1 MPDAATTAVFPRAQ
15 IGAGMYESFYLR
27 VTAPNEPLGG
37 WIRYTVHKRPGEQP
51 RGSVWFTLFD
61 ARAGAPLMHKHTSDA
76 PRVPAGG
83 WIAIGDSG
91 GGQAPT
97 GHDVEGGSISPGQA
111 SGRCGPASWSLR
123 WESDEAELRHLGAPF
138 LYRAPLPRTKL
149 TSPAPCARF
158 NGAIELAGRPA
169 ITVDGWRG
177 MVGHNWGAEHAERWI
192 WLHGVD
198 FDGAAEAWLD
208 VALGR
213 VRVGRVLTPWVANGA
228 ICLDGTR
235 HRVGGLTARGAHVR
249 EDAHGCALE
258 LVGERGLALQ
268 AQAIVPDHTAAG
280 WRYSDPDGSE
290 HDVVNCSIAELEL
303 DVKLPGKGAARVL
316 HSAHG
321 GAYELGMR
329 EHDHGVALAPFAD
342 G

>member
-1 MPDAATTAVFPRAQ
+1 MNAAATAAVFPSAKP
-15 IGAGMYESFYLR
+15 GAGMYESFYLR
-27 VTAPNEPLGG
+27 LVAPGEPLGA
-37 WIRYTVHKRPGEQP
+37 WIRHTVHKRPGRPP

-61 ARAGAPLMHKHTSDA
+61 ASAGAPLMHKHTSDA
-76 PRVPAGG
+76 LSVPTSG
-83 WIAIGDSG
+83 WIAIGDNSDG
-91 GGQAPT
+91 EPSAP
-97 GHDVEGGSISPGQA
+97 GDEAGAACISPRRA
-111 SGRCGPASWSLR
+111 RGRCGPASWTLE
-123 WESDEAELRHLGAPF
+123 WDGAEGELRHLGSPL

-158 NGAIELAGRPA
+158 DGTIELAGRAA
-169 ITVDGWRG
+169 IAVEGWHG
-177 MVGHNWGAEHAERWI
+177 MVGPNWGSEHAERWI

-198 FDGAAEAWLD
+198 FAGAPGAWLD

-228 ICLDGTR
+228 LCLDGAR
-235 HRVGGLTARGAHVR
+235 HRLGGLAARGTQVR
-249 EDAHGCALE
+249 EDAHGCALR
-258 LVGERGLALQ
+258 VGGGGLTLQ
-268 AQAIVPDHTAAG
+268 AQAIVPDGTAAG

-303 DVKLPGKGAARVL
+303 DVSLPGQRAARVL

>member
-1 MPDAATTAVFPRAQ
+1 
-15 IGAGMYESFYLR
+15 MYESFYLR

-169 ITVDGWRG
+169 ITV
-177 MVGHNWGAEHAERWI
+177 
-192 WLHGVD
+192 
-198 FDGAAEAWLD
+198 
-208 VALGR
+208 
-213 VRVGRVLTPWVANGA
+213 
-228 ICLDGTR
+228 
-235 HRVGGLTARGAHVR
+235 
-249 EDAHGCALE
+249 
-258 LVGERGLALQ
+258 
-268 AQAIVPDHTAAG
+268 
-280 WRYSDPDGSE
+280 
-290 HDVVNCSIAELEL
+290 
-303 DVKLPGKGAARVL
+303 
-316 HSAHG
+316 
-321 GAYELGMR
+321 
-329 EHDHGVALAPFAD
+329 
-342 G
+342 